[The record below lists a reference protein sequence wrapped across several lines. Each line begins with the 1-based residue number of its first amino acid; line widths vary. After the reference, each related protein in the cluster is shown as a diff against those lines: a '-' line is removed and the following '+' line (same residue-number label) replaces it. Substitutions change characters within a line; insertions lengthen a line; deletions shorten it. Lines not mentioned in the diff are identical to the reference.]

1 MQQRSE
7 ETRARILQAAL
18 IQFSKNGYDAA
29 SVSEICQAAG
39 VSKGAFYH
47 HFTTKQAVFQ
57 ALLES
62 WLKNISTQM
71 DALLNAAPDVPAG
84 LMRLV
89 SITGPVFQEARGQ
102 FPMFL
107 EFWTQSS
114 RDPLLWETAIAPY
127 RHFQSL
133 FTSVLQKGIEQ
144 GSIRPIEPRLAAQS
158 LMALA
163 IGIVLQG
170 VMDPQG
176 AAWDQVAQQGIGL
189 ILKGLQPEAGGK
201 A

>member
-7 ETRARILQAAL
+7 ETQARILQAAVTR
-18 IQFSKNGYDAA
+18 FSKYGYDAT

-57 ALLES
+57 ALLEN
-62 WLKNISTQM
+62 WLNRLSAEM
-71 DALLNAAPDVPAG
+71 DALLNTAPDVPAG

-144 GSIRPIEPRLAAQS
+144 GTIRPVKPRQAAQA

-170 VMDPQG
+170 VMDPEG
-176 AAWDQVAQQGIGL
+176 ASWDQVAQQGIGL
-189 ILKGLQPEAGGK
+189 ILKGLQPEDGGK